1 MRRKLPIILVR
12 LIVGLVFLIE
22 GVLKFVLPNELGEGR
37 FALIGLPFPHV
48 LAPLVGG
55 IEIVGGIAVMLNL
68 FAGDA
73 ALLLLCVI
81 VTALVTTKVPILLG
95 RPWGPFALP
104 RAAHY
109 GLLGFLHEARTD
121 LAMLFCTIAVLIDSG
136 LRLGHKRR
144 WYQAGG

>member
-12 LIVGLVFLIE
+12 LAVGLVFLVE
-22 GVLKFVLPNELGEGR
+22 GLLKFILPNELGEGR
-37 FALIGLPFPHV
+37 FALIGLPLPHV

-55 IEIVGGIAVMLNL
+55 VEILGGIAVMANL

-81 VTALVTTKVPILLG
+81 VTALASTKVPILLG

-104 RAAHY
+104 KTTHY

-121 LAMLFCTIAVLIDSG
+121 LAMLFCTVAVIIDSG
-136 LRLGHKRR
+136 LQIGRKRR
-144 WYQAGG
+144 WYQAGR